1 MRISDWSSD
10 VCSSDLAGNDVIRAF
25 APVVRQYLAQVRR
38 RTICDDQPRVGKL
51 MPQILAEIGVGID
64 RDQLCVGLQPI
75 KDGLCDGADAGA
87 EFDEHIG
94 PRSEEQTSELQ
105 TLMRNSYAVVCLK
118 QKKTPQ
124 KK

>member
-10 VCSSDLAGNDVIRAF
+10 VCSSDLSGRKRREGQAGNDVIRAF

-87 EFDEHIG
+87 ELD
-94 PRSEEQTSELQ
+94 RKS
-105 TLMRNSYAVVCLK
+105 VV
-118 QKKTPQ
+118 
-124 KK
+124 